1 MILTKFE
8 KYFYKAEKSFIVLL
22 EKKNTWLVILL
33 KIIFKENIS
42 TKNILSKQSWEFN
55 EKIILIYN

>member
-22 EKKNTWLVILL
+22 EKKKYLT
-33 KIIFKENIS
+33 S
-42 TKNILSKQSWEFN
+42 DSSKNYF
-55 EKIILIYN
+55 